1 MTLEAPPRPAAS
13 RAHESAEAL
22 VMRHDGEEL
31 LDPPE
36 WVGPDGGAGAVFVRG
51 SRLSLLHGMPDGD
64 VYRHGQNSWSPTGW
78 TALAAPPLRV
88 ADPDRRQTADDS
100 RWDDVVRHHSSW
112 MMAISSGGQALLL
125 GALEAATP
133 RLHADQDVVAGW
145 TETGAPA
152 LWVVLRG
159 PERDVFERYRDL
171 LQQRHGSRRSHPGTV
186 WSSWYSLYET
196 VSRARLDDI
205 VPRLPGLGFTTVQI
219 DDGWERRVGDWT
231 ANAKFP
237 EGMRDAASSIADLG
251 MRPGL
256 WVAPFITLP
265 GTPVVERY
273 PQMLLRD
280 EDGDLV
286 RAGRNWGSHY
296 YAFDLTRSDAQE
308 HLTETITRL
317 VHEWGYEY
325 LKLDFINAGAVPGR
339 RQQDTD
345 REGAYRLGIDIVRRA
360 AGEDTYLLGS
370 GAPVMASLGV
380 LDAVRTGPD
389 VAPMWDNYAT
399 DDMSDATA
407 RNALRNAVERL
418 WLRGLI
424 GLDPDAV
431 YFRRR
436 RNLLSEE
443 QMGWIRDAAVLSDFK
458 AVSDP
463 PDWIEEADL
472 PALRAFLAESPPV
485 RSLGRY
491 RHRVGDREVDF
502 EPALHGAAGAYPL

>member
-1 MTLEAPPRPAAS
+1 MTLEAPAGPAVPEVP
-13 RAHESAEAL
+13 ESAEVL

-31 LDPPE
+31 SAAPG
-36 WVGPDGGAGAVFVRG
+36 WSGPDLGAGATFVAC
-51 SRLSLLHGMPDGD
+51 SRVSLLHGMPDGD
-64 VYRHGQNSWSPTGW
+64 VYRNGQNSWSPTGW
-78 TALAAPPLRV
+78 TALTSPPLRV
-88 ADPDRRQTADDS
+88 ADPVRRQTADDS

-112 MMAISSGGQALLL
+112 MTAISSGGRALLL
-125 GALEAATP
+125 GAIAGATP
-133 RLHADQDVVAGW
+133 RTHADPDVVAGW
-145 TETGAPA
+145 TETGEPG
-152 LWVVLRG
+152 LWVVLQG
-159 PERDVFERYRDL
+159 SEQEVFDRYREL
-171 LQQRHGSRRSHPGTV
+171 LRQRHGTRRSHPGTV

-196 VSRARLDDI
+196 VSRAELDSI
-205 VPRLPGLGFTTVQI
+205 VPRLPDLGFTTVQI
-219 DDGWERRVGDWT
+219 DDGWERRVGDWS
-231 ANAKFP
+231 ANHKFAA
-237 EGMRDAASSIADLG
+237 GMRDAASSIKALG

-256 WVAPFITLP
+256 WIAPFITLP

-280 EDGDLV
+280 DDGELV
-286 RAGRNWGSHY
+286 RAGSNWGSHY
-296 YAFDLTRSDAQE
+296 HTFDFTRPDAQD
-308 HLTETITRL
+308 HLAETIDRL
-317 VHEWGYEY
+317 VRGWGFEY
-325 LKLDFINAGAVPGR
+325 LKLDFINAGAVTGCR
-339 RQQDTD
+339 EHDVD
-345 REGAYRLGIDIVRRA
+345 REAAYRTAIEIVRRA

-418 WLRGLI
+418 WMRGLI

-443 QMGWIRDAAVLSDFK
+443 QMAWIRDAATLSDFK

-463 PDWIEEADL
+463 PGWIEAEDL
-472 PALRAFLAESPPV
+472 PALRAFLADSPATV
-485 RSLGRY
+485 GLGRY
-491 RHRVGDREVDF
+491 RYRIGDREVDF
-502 EPALHGAAGAYPL
+502 NPALHGAAGAYPL

>member
-1 MTLEAPPRPAAS
+1 MLEAPPRSAAS
-13 RAHESAEAL
+13 GTGEPAEVL

-31 LDPPE
+31 LAPPE
-36 WVGPDGGAGAVFVRG
+36 WAGPDTPAGTIFVQC
-51 SRLSLLHGMPDGD
+51 SRVSLLHGMAGGD

-88 ADPDRRQTADDS
+88 ADPVRRQTADDS

-112 MMAISSGGQALLL
+112 MMAVSCSGQTLLL
-125 GALEAATP
+125 GAIEGATP
-133 RLHADQDVVAGW
+133 RTHADADVLAGW
-145 TETGAPA
+145 TETGEPA
-152 LWVVLRG
+152 LWVLLRG
-159 PERDVFERYRDL
+159 QEREVFERYREL
-171 LQQRHGSRRSHPGTV
+171 LRQRHGSRRSHPGTV

-196 VSRARLDDI
+196 VSRAELDSI
-205 VPRLPGLGFTTVQI
+205 VPRLPELGFTTVQI
-219 DDGWERRVGDWT
+219 DDGWERRVGDWV
-231 ANAKFP
+231 ANHKFAT
-237 EGMRDAASSIADLG
+237 GMADAAASVKDHG

-256 WVAPFITLP
+256 WIAPFITLP
-265 GTPVVERY
+265 GTPVAERY

-280 EDGDLV
+280 DDGGLV
-286 RAGRNWGSHY
+286 RAGSNWGGHY
-296 YAFDLTRSDAQE
+296 HTFDFTRADAQD
-308 HLTETITRL
+308 HLAETITRL
-317 VHEWGYEY
+317 VHEWGFEY

-339 RQQDTD
+339 RQQDVD
-345 REGAYRLGIDIVRRA
+345 REAAYRTAIQIVRGA

-370 GAPVMASLGV
+370 GAPVMPSLGV

-443 QMGWIRDAAVLSDFK
+443 QMGWLRDAATLSDYK

-463 PDWIEEADL
+463 PDWIEDEDL
-472 PALRAFLAESPPV
+472 PALRAFLGDSPATQV
-485 RSLGRY
+485 LSRY
-491 RHRVGDREVDF
+491 RYLIGDREVDF
-502 EPALHGAAGAYPL
+502 APAVHGAAGAYPL